1 MPKIK
6 KPRMFTSEQWRDK
19 FIASKKAA
27 SDIEAAVGIP
37 KVVFLRAIQPNG
49 EQIPIP
55 FKYEFPLYEYFKS
68 CMEEL
73 EPVIIEEIKPSILS
87 DDDIKNKNTWLKK
100 LKEAKLALN
109 D

>member
-1 MPKIK
+1 MAKIIK
-6 KPRMFTSEQWRDK
+6 QRMFTSEQWRDK
-19 FIASKKAA
+19 FIESKKAA

-68 CMEEL
+68 CMKEL
-73 EPVIIEEIKPSILS
+73 EPIITEEIKPSALS
-87 DDDIKNKNTWLKK
+87 DEDIKNKHTWLRK
-100 LKEAKLALN
+100 LKEARLAI
-109 D
+109 